1 MSEKIT
7 LYDFRPSGNGY
18 KVRLLLGK
26 LKLDY
31 DYIEVDI
38 TKGESRTPEFLA
50 INPNGR
56 IPAVRWP
63 DGRILSESDAILYY
77 IAQGSSLWPTDPW
90 EQAQVLQWMFFEQ
103 YTHEPSI
110 AVSRFIRQHT
120 PADSPRRASLPEF
133 QEKGYAALA
142 VMELHLQGRDFFVGT
157 RPTIADLA
165 LYAYTHVAPEGGFS
179 LEGYPAIE
187 GWLARVAALPDH
199 KTIEQT

>member
-18 KVRLLLGK
+18 KVRLLMGK

-31 DYIEVDI
+31 DYVEVDI
-38 TKGESRTPEFLA
+38 TKGESRTTDFLA

-56 IPAVRWP
+56 IPAIRLP
-63 DGRILSESDAILYY
+63 DGRILCESGAILYY
-77 IAQGSSLWPTDPW
+77 FAQDSSFWPSDTW

-120 PADSPRRASLPEF
+120 ATDSPRRDFLPQL
-133 QEKGYAALA
+133 QEKGHAALA
-142 VMELHLQGRDFFVGT
+142 VMERHLEGRDFLVGRT
-157 RPTIADLA
+157 ATIADIA
-165 LYAYTHVAPEGGFS
+165 LYAYTHVAPEGGFTLDS
-179 LEGYPAIE
+179 YAAI
-187 GWLARVAALPDH
+187 GTWLKRIADLPDH